1 MLVKV
6 LTTCITNFYI
16 EYVAFYHGM
25 FTLCGRGGGCYS
37 AYMCIPDRVTITD
50 SDGMGRICYQVCM
63 GFYGHG
69 SSSLG
74 NECSHPQGRGA
85 GHAYMKNG
93 SP

>member
-1 MLVKV
+1 MWP
-6 LTTCITNFYI
+6 
-16 EYVAFYHGM
+16 
-25 FTLCGRGGGCYS
+25 FTMECLPYAGGGGGCYS